1 MPNQRPD
8 PDELLARV
16 TAEEALAARG
26 HLKIFF
32 GAAAGVGKT
41 YAMLEA
47 AREQRAA
54 GVDLVVGWVQPHG
67 RVETEALLEGLE
79 IVAPRRVAYREAVL
93 AEMDLDAVLARRPAL
108 VLVDELAHTNA
119 PGSRHAKRWQDVE
132 ELLAAGIDV
141 YTTVNI
147 QHLES
152 LNDVVAQITGVV
164 VRETVPDRLLEEA
177 DSVELIDLPPDD
189 LLLRLREGKVYVPAQ
204 AAAAIDSFFRQGNL
218 IALRELALRRTAE
231 RVDAQMQDYRR
242 LHAIAEPWPTAE
254 RILVCASPSPLAA
267 RLVRAGGRLAA
278 QLKAKWVVLYVETP
292 GHARLRDADRAR
304 VVETL
309 RLAERL
315 GAETVT
321 LTGQDVSATVL
332 DYARTRNVSKIIV
345 GKPERPRWRELV
357 FGSVVDEVIRGS
369 EAIDVYVLTG
379 VGEDLAAT
387 APPRLVRTSR
397 WPAYGQAVAVIAAC
411 TVLTR
416 LMWPVFADANIIMVY
431 LLGVVLVA
439 WRLGRGPAILAS
451 VLGVAA
457 FDFFYVAPHL
467 TFAVSDTE
475 YLVTFG
481 VMLVV
486 ALTIST
492 LTVRLRLQAES
503 ARRRERRTA
512 ALYAMSRDLA
522 NTRGLDNLLG
532 AAARHIHEVFDSRV
546 AVLLPDAAG
555 QLRVGAEAPIGF
567 DLPANDAAIAAW
579 VLDNGQIAGLGTD
592 TLPGTDTLF
601 LPLQSAQ
608 RTVGVLCVQPGQPAD
623 VQTPEQRHFLE
634 TFASQTALAIERAH
648 LAEEAQRARVEA
660 EAERLRGT
668 LLSAVSHDLRTPL
681 AAIAGSAETLLHDE
695 ATLDPRTRRELL
707 EAIAGEVNR
716 LGRLV
721 TNLLDMTRFEAGGV
735 RLETEWQSLEEL
747 IGAALGRL
755 EPLLGER
762 ALAVDIAPDLPLVA
776 CDGVL
781 IDQVLTNL
789 LENAARHTPPGTPID
804 VTVRVTGGAVD
815 AAVKPA
821 RAAVTVEVADRGPGL
836 VPGDETRVFDKFY
849 RHRPGQ
855 AGTGLGLA
863 ICRAIV
869 EAHGGRIEAENRPGG
884 GAVFRFS
891 LPLAEL
897 PPAPAEE
904 SE

>member
-1 MPNQRPD
+1 MTPQRPD

-16 TAEEALAARG
+16 AAEEARAARG
-26 HLKIFF
+26 RLKVFL

-54 GVDLVVGWVQPHG
+54 GVDLVVAWVQPHG
-67 RVETEALLEGLE
+67 RAETEALLEGLE
-79 IVAPRRVAYREAVL
+79 VVPPRRMAHREAAL
-93 AEMDLDAVLARRPAL
+93 DELDLDAVLARRPAL
-108 VLVDELAHTNA
+108 ALVDELAHSNA
-119 PGSRHAKRWQDVE
+119 PGARHTKRWQDVD

-152 LNDVVAQITGVV
+152 LNDVVLQITGVV
-164 VRETVPDRLLEEA
+164 VRETVPDRLLAEA
-177 DSVELIDLPPDD
+177 DAVELIDLPPDD

-204 AAAAIDSFFRQGNL
+204 AAAAIESFFRPGNL

-242 LHAIAEPWPTAE
+242 AHAIGEPWPAAE
-254 RILVCASPSPLAA
+254 RILVCVSPSPLAA
-267 RLVRAGGRLAA
+267 RLVRAGGRLAP
-278 QLKAKWVVLYVETP
+278 QLKAQWVVLYVETP
-292 GHARLRDADRAR
+292 GHARLREADRAR
-304 VVETL
+304 VIDTL

-321 LTGQDVSATVL
+321 LAGQDVGATIL
-332 DYARTRNVSKIIV
+332 AYARSRNASKIVV
-345 GKPERPRWRELV
+345 GKPERPRWRELL
-357 FGSVVDEVIRGS
+357 FGSVVDDVIRGS

-379 VGEDLAAT
+379 DEGDLASS
-387 APPRLVRTSR
+387 APSMLVRNSP
-397 WPAYGQAVAVIAAC
+397 WPAYGQAVVVIAVC
-411 TVLTR
+411 TVLTS
-416 LMWPVFADANIIMVY
+416 LMRPVFADANIIMVY
-431 LLGVVLVA
+431 LLGVVVAA

-475 YLVTFG
+475 YLLTFG

-486 ALTIST
+486 GLAIST
-492 LTVRLRLQAES
+492 LTVRLRLQAE
-503 ARRRERRTA
+503 AAGRRERRTA

-522 NTRGLDNLLG
+522 TTRGLDNLLG
-532 AAARHIHEVFDSRV
+532 AAARNVHEVFDSRV
-546 AVLLPDAAG
+546 AVLLPDASN
-555 QLRVGAEAPIGF
+555 QIEVRAEAPAGF
-567 DLPANDAAIAAW
+567 DLPANDRAIAAW
-579 VLDNGQIAGLGTD
+579 VLEHGQIAGLGTD
-592 TLPGTDTLF
+592 TLPGTDTLY

-608 RTVGVLCVQPGQPAD
+608 RTVGVLGVRPAQPAE

-668 LLSAVSHDLRTPL
+668 LLSSVSHDLRTPL
-681 AAIAGSAETLLHDE
+681 AAIAGSTETLLQDD
-695 ATLDPRTRRELL
+695 AALDPQTRRELL
-707 EAIAGEVNR
+707 ESIASEAHR

-721 TNLLDMTRFEAGGV
+721 ANLLDMTRFEAGGV
-735 RLETEWQSLEEL
+735 RVDKEWQSLEEL

-755 EPLLGER
+755 DPLLADR
-762 ALAVDIAPDLPLVA
+762 AVAARIAPELPLVA

-781 IDQVLTNL
+781 IEQVLTNL
-789 LENAARHTPPGTPID
+789 IENAARHTPAGTPID
-804 VTVRVTGGAVD
+804 LAAGPAGAEV
-815 AAVKPA
+815 V
-821 RAAVTVEVADRGPGL
+821 VEVADRGPGL
-836 VPGDETRVFDKFY
+836 VAGDEERVFDKFY
-849 RHRPGQ
+849 RRAPGQ

-891 LPLAEL
+891 LPLGDRPPEPMAERQGE
-897 PPAPAEE
+897 PH
-904 SE
+904 SDV